1 MKRALVL
8 GGGGPIGIAWETAVC
23 AGLLESGIDVR
34 EADLIVGTSAGSVVG
49 ASLAHGRDPRDLMKE
64 ARARRPDAP
73 PPGGSDRD
81 MAEVTAVFQFW
92 TSFEDMTEAACR
104 ELGAAAVTVRTEPE
118 EQWLATFA
126 NRWDGWPEKPFLV
139 TAVDCGTGA
148 FKVFDAHSHVPIE
161 VAVTASCTVPGIVPP
176 VTIDGHRYMDGGV
189 RSGTSADLAQRIEPD
204 IVLILAP
211 MGRRGGGVDR
221 LAAKQVAREM
231 GELERVG
238 AKVHLVHLDDV
249 TKEIVGMNLM
259 DPTRVPE
266 VLDSGLAQGRRLA
279 ADLREWWRHGAHV
292 GVQGKAH

>member
-8 GGGGPIGIAWETAVC
+8 GGGGPIGIAWETAVT

-49 ASLAHGRDPRDLMKE
+49 ASLAHGQDPRDMLQQTRE
-64 ARARRPDAP
+64 TRAVAAP
-73 PPGGSDRD
+73 RGPDRD
-81 MAEVTAVFQFW
+81 MAEVAAVFQLW
-92 TSFEDMTEAACR
+92 TSFEDMTEAACK
-104 ELGAAAVTVRTEPE
+104 EVGAAAVTIQTVPE

-161 VAVTASCTVPGIVPP
+161 RAVTASCTVPGIVPP

-189 RSGTSADLAQRIEPD
+189 RSGTSADLAQRIEPQL
-204 IVLILAP
+204 VLILAP
-211 MGRRGGGVDR
+211 MGRREGGVDR

-238 AKVHLVHLDDV
+238 AKVHLVHFDDA
-249 TKEIVGMNLM
+249 TKDVVGMNLM
-259 DPTRVPE
+259 DPTRVPD
-266 VLDSGLAQGRRLA
+266 VLETGLAQGRRLA
-279 ADLREWWRHGAHV
+279 ADLREWWRHGERIDA
-292 GVQGKAH
+292 ARTAR